1 MGQLNPLLDYITQ
14 LYIYQAFI
22 DFSTLCK
29 LTWVLSLIVSKCKE
43 LFTHDT
49 KKGQIIE
56 SALYILHELL
66 IISVQSSFF

>member
-14 LYIYQAFI
+14 LYIYQVFI

-56 SALYILHELL
+56 SALFMH
-66 IISVQSSFF
+66 V